1 MAAKRWNW
9 KIDHRM
15 DAKKL
20 VKGRLYEY
28 VQRDGRRHK
37 VRYEYAGVNSY
48 VFSFVAG
55 NGMLSLLYSV
65 VGEKIVEVA

>member
-1 MAAKRWNW
+1 
-9 KIDHRM
+9 M
-15 DAKKL
+15 DAKDL

-37 VRYEYAGVNSY
+37 VKYEYPCINSY

-55 NGMLSLLYSV
+55 NGLLSLLYSV

>member
-1 MAAKRWNW
+1 
-9 KIDHRM
+9 M
-15 DAKKL
+15 DAKEL

-37 VRYEYAGVNSY
+37 VRYEYSGVNSY

-55 NGMLSLLYSV
+55 NGLLSLLYSV
-65 VGEKIVEVA
+65 VREKIVEVA